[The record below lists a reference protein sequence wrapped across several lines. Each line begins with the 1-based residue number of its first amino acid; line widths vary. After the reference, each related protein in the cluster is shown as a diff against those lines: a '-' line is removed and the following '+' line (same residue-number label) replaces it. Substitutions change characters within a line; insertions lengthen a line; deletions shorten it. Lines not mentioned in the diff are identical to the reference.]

1 MQPLSRTFRKSL
13 RPPFLLSAL
22 ACVLASPAALA
33 QQRTQDL
40 SNAPSVYLQGGFG
53 ENSTDAV
60 TLGLTL
66 PWSTWRT
73 QLWGGELRGH
83 WDLYVSRWSFDG
95 VGGNDNSL
103 LWGVTP
109 TLRLRPQDGRAAW
122 FWEAGIGATLSN
134 HRYRPLGEQEF
145 STRFNFASH
154 IGLGINLGERRQHE
168 LLLRVQHL
176 SNAGIKQPNPGVNF
190 LQVRYGWHF

>member
-1 MQPLSRTFRKSL
+1 MWPLSRTFRNSL
-13 RPPFLLSAL
+13 RPSLLLSAL
-22 ACVLASPAALA
+22 ACVLASPAVLA
-33 QQRTQDL
+33 QQPAQDL
-40 SNAPSVYLQGGFG
+40 SHAPSIYLQGGFG
-53 ENSTDAV
+53 EKSTDSV
-60 TLGLTL
+60 TLGATL

-134 HRYRPLGEQEF
+134 HRYRPVGEQEF

-168 LLLRVQHL
+168 LLVRVQHL

-190 LQVRYGWHF
+190 LQVRYAWHF